1 MFLSK
6 PFSPLAQIL
15 SRIIHQSRD
24 QHSASVTPP
33 VVDKKST
40 AKARGQVHLIGCGPG
55 AADLLTVRA
64 DRLIRE
70 AQVVIYDRLVG
81 EDILD
86 LIPVDAE
93 RHYVGKAPGNHSVI
107 QAKIGELMVAEARRG
122 KSVLRLKGGD
132 PAIFARVAEEIDAL
146 NQASIEWQIVPGITA
161 ASGCAAAAGIPLTDR
176 DSAHQVRF
184 ITATHHADH
193 LRHDWASMARRDQTL
208 VFYMGLEALPTITSR
223 LQQQGLP
230 ADWPIL
236 LIENGTR
243 ADQRNL
249 LATLDTV
256 VDKTKQAQF
265 QSPSLIIVGEVTRTA
280 KQQAIALARTQEV
293 A

>member
-1 MFLSK
+1 MFLSNC
-6 PFSPLAQIL
+6 FNPLTQIL
-15 SRIIHQSRD
+15 GRLIHPNRHTNLTGIKKTGLPETSRSH
-24 QHSASVTPP
+24 TPG
-33 VVDKKST
+33 K
-40 AKARGQVHLIGCGPG
+40 VHLIGCGPG

-70 AQVVIYDRLVG
+70 AEIVIYDRLVG

-86 LIPVDAE
+86 LIPANAE
-93 RHYVGKAPGNHSVI
+93 RYYVGKSPGNHSVL
-107 QAKIGELMVAEARRG
+107 QAKIGELMVAQARRG

-132 PAIFARVAEEIDAL
+132 PAIFARMAEEIDAL
-146 NQASIEWQIVPGITA
+146 NSANLEWQIVPGITA

-176 DSAHQVRF
+176 SSAHQVRF

-193 LRHDWASMARRDQTL
+193 LRHDWSSLARRDQTL
-208 VFYMGLEALPTITSR
+208 VFYMGLEALPKISAA
-223 LQQQGLP
+223 LQNKGLP
-230 ADWPIL
+230 SDWPIL

-256 VDKTKQAQF
+256 VDQAKAAKF
-265 QSPSLIIVGEVTRTA
+265 RSPSLIIVGEVTRTA
-280 KQQAIALARTQEV
+280 RDQAIALASERELV
-293 A
+293 